1 MAIQKVNFPIS
12 IRRGDTSL
20 HTFVL
25 DHVDEN
31 GTILGPVDLTGW
43 VFLAQARTE
52 RASGGLIYQFPVE
65 VVPLSG
71 LIRFYVDQTTSESF
85 NDPLVAEWEMQ
96 ATIPNPKAGAPEH
109 TEVATFAGGSFS
121 TVNDLVD
128 PNVIEPFLLLP
139 GQVGDPPPDD
149 NIYGVGDNTVIGGT
163 ILGREPITDPVIL
176 AQIEEASIQITYQD
190 RNEGFDVGNSL
201 AGYLE
206 GLNFFAVFTFD
217 ELTDTPSTK
226 VGSSKNFVT
235 VSQDETALEYSA
247 PTMVEGNG
255 ISITNPL
262 MIDNPTIDIELQPN
276 SGLVADNTGLSVDGT
291 IVRDSRQII
300 AGDGMTQTA
309 STLATDITL
318 NVAATAQGGLKANA
332 DDIEVD
338 IIGTNETTSLAG
350 TDVLLVETGSGK
362 RRITRDNLLAG
373 LGKGAEIRGTVNPT
387 AVGGTPPDPL
397 TPITTLTVTGD
408 PDNATISQGVE
419 PTGAY
424 PSGFTYIILLDPVDR
439 QTGVNITMAGPSGS
453 PQVVLVFDGD
463 QLVWTGSGASGQFT
477 HLETGDNV
485 ISVHGRQGVVV
496 ADNGDYT
503 ASQITNVPSGNLI
516 ATDVQGALDEHQV
529 DIDNLGTTIST
540 VDSNAVHIT
549 GDEDIGGKKRFTNT
563 DAVKVPSGVTAQRGA
578 GEDGDFRVNTETDKV
593 EYYSGGLWRSV
604 ETLEKWQDYA
614 RTEADMVKDRQIAD
628 QYAASGFVHYGKHR
642 TFGTDYQPINEGLYH
657 NLANGSLNM
666 GRGDGAAGQSET
678 SKTDFPV
685 THIAGFVSEIV
696 NVHQSYTI
704 ESQIK
709 FPEAPDGTVIYD
721 SSGDARGSGNTNLD
735 LTVDVD
741 PKYGDV
747 AADTNEAVARAFEGE
762 IKNGDFRN
770 GLTDGWSGVGWTV
783 SNGIASTTL
792 DPFQQLGNG
801 FVAEV
806 GIEYIVELTVTDWVG
821 QDFTINVDGY
831 GNNGLNTGTGVF
843 TYTFTAATTNIT
855 FDLRAYTGGQSGN
868 ISVSQFTIRR
878 ATEEVVIDRH
888 DMFGGEF
895 FLEEVSVTN
904 PYVYPRGMI
913 QSQAATFEGV
923 TTVRSNRPDSYYA
936 VFDGDITSAGLGVD
950 FFALTDTEKQT
961 IVSNPVHNIYI
972 LDDGRLVQWRM
983 RQRTIAGA
991 GNGDWEETNHWG
1003 QSSLRFDTNTE
1014 VAIQGNTDVCPPFIK
1029 GWDEEGGVF
1038 VSYARTA
1045 QFELGLNN
1053 VGVYHGLQN
1062 GSYTPRAVNG
1072 ECYFHVWGVVRR
1084 LNQGAYHP
1092 SFNPLGARRCN
1103 SANTYST
1110 GAEWYATSDDVIPLT
1125 STSVCFR
1132 QLDQNTNTTEAGA
1145 AQTTGYIS
1153 SGATGRDDGRFY
1165 DAIYAG
1171 GDGGVNDHRLSAW
1184 DMSSKEEASK
1194 VFQKVVNGTYRGEEE
1209 VPYTWIDANVT
1220 QSATIGAT
1228 SFSVSANPVNN
1239 YHVGDI
1245 VSLYDV
1251 TTGDVSVTTVVTN
1264 VSPSVVDVRDT
1275 FDRLAGNSH
1284 VVVTSSQLTSSVSGE
1299 FDMLDVMGGPTEI
1312 LAEPDLASGWQGG
1325 WIPVVPTTGV
1335 ALDYPATRKAFN
1347 TPSQIYRP
1355 DSSSAWVYDATLPN
1369 GWSANKNTR
1378 EGITYPSTS
1387 IAIWQYTAFAKQTK
1401 ESTVKSV
1408 LNGSQGIGTVFA
1420 TKYSPTDQGCLLAES
1435 LMGKVPTDSTTSLA
1449 PRIFEANVSRIGINN
1464 TNGII
1469 SSGGSFG
1476 AFEHTQIDLATPQYN
1491 PNAAVKTLWYQSA
1504 DNQQVSL
1511 NFAWNELVYNSGGT
1525 VGNEWGDT
1533 TAATTYTN
1541 ASGSINIVDG
1551 TSTYTNLNG
1560 DTCLRGTATLSKPI
1574 GYSRNQS
1581 RAGTQ
1586 TGGIDL

>member
-206 GLNFFAVFTFD
+206 GLNIFTVFTFD

-338 IIGTNETTSLAG
+338 IVGTNETTSLAG
-350 TDVLLVETGSGK
+350 TDVLLVETASGK

-628 QYAASGFVHYGKHR
+628 QYAASGFVHYGANVSGVD
-642 TFGTDYQPINEGLYH
+642 FVNVNEGLH
-657 NLANGSLNM
+657 ASGNLLITNLRM
-666 GRGDGAAGQSET
+666 GRDSGNSVSGE
-678 SKTDFPV
+678 SKTQWPV
-685 THIAGFVSEIV
+685 SNIAGFTSEIRNV
-696 NVHQSYTI
+696 NKVSGFAI
-704 ESQIK
+704 NEIK
-709 FPEAPDGTVIYD
+709 FPEAPDGTVTFN
-721 SSGDARGSGNTNLD
+721 SAT
-735 LTVDVD
+735 
-741 PKYGDV
+741 
-747 AADTNEAVARAFEGE
+747 GE
-762 IKNGDFRN
+762 IIQHPDSATAFAAET
-770 GLTDGWSGVGWTV
+770 TDVK
-783 SNGIASTTL
+783 
-792 DPFQQLGNG
+792 
-801 FVAEV
+801 
-806 GIEYIVELTVTDWVG
+806 
-821 QDFTINVDGY
+821 
-831 GNNGLNTGTGVF
+831 
-843 TYTFTAATTNIT
+843 
-855 FDLRAYTGGQSGN
+855 
-868 ISVSQFTIRR
+868 
-878 ATEEVVIDRH
+878 VVIDRH

-936 VFDGDITSAGLGVD
+936 VFDGDIASAGLGVD

-972 LDDGRLVQWRM
+972 LDDGTLVQWRM
-983 RQRTIAGA
+983 RQRTVAGA
-991 GNGDWEETNHWG
+991 GNGDWENVNPSVGNLSQVITQGINDVL
-1003 QSSLRFDTNTE
+1003 SSGGY
-1014 VAIQGNTDVCPPFIK
+1014 IQGSNLGIFIS
-1029 GWDEEGGVF
+1029 DEA
-1038 VSYARTA
+1038 SD
-1045 QFELGLNN
+1045 
-1053 VGVYHGLQN
+1053 
-1062 GSYTPRAVNG
+1062 AVDG

-1092 SFNPLGARRCN
+1092 SFNPLGAN
-1103 SANTYST
+1103 LWESISDPT
-1110 GAEWYATSDDVIPLT
+1110 GSHHVWYNGDAY
-1125 STSVCFR
+1125 
-1132 QLDQNTNTTEAGA
+1132 AGA
-1145 AQTTGYIS
+1145 STLDAFVHKSQI
-1153 SGATGRDDGRFY
+1153 SGAGAIGGASGRNDGRFY
-1165 DAIYAG
+1165 DAIYEG

-1194 VFQKVVNGTYRGEEE
+1194 VFQKVVNGTFRGEEGLLWTQFFNNA
-1209 VPYTWIDANVT
+1209 YTGYFSAENTTHALFKTAPSGGGSNIDFHGNGLVAGRPIIAWQPSSGLVGY
-1220 QSATIGAT
+1220 GAISNT
-1228 SFSVSANPVNN
+1228 NSYLYLRQGYTNRGSTVHQTGWLNQGGSVNPWYFALV
-1239 YHVGDI
+1239 D
-1245 VSLYDV
+1245 DV
-1251 TTGDVSVTTVVTN
+1251 D
-1264 VSPSVVDVRDT
+1264 
-1275 FDRLAGNSH
+1275 
-1284 VVVTSSQLTSSVSGE
+1284 SSVSGE
-1299 FDMLDVMGGPTEI
+1299 FQMVDVIGDPAEI
-1312 LAEPDLASGWQGG
+1312 LATPDLANGWQGG
-1325 WIPVVPTTGV
+1325 WIPRIPDGTSFPYPVTRKNIVSGNINRVFTSNNGGSWTYSSVPFNNTTNTVTTGPQSTDV
-1335 ALDYPATRKAFN
+1335 H
-1347 TPSQIYRP
+1347 
-1355 DSSSAWVYDATLPN
+1355 VY
-1369 GWSANKNTR
+1369 W
-1378 EGITYPSTS
+1378 
-1387 IAIWQYTAFAKQTK
+1387 YTAFAKQTV
-1401 ESTVKSV
+1401 EADNEPV
-1408 LNGSQGIGTVFA
+1408 LNGREGLGNI
-1420 TKYSPTDQGCLLAES
+1420 YSVSDYRPFRGSIFSES
-1435 LMGKVPTDSTTSLA
+1435 LTGKINTSSSTGNTHPTYLDL
-1449 PRIFEANVSRIGINN
+1449 ELL
-1464 TNGII
+1464 
-1469 SSGGSFG
+1469 SSGFVYSEAVLSVNTLYPTKHQPVSLG
-1476 AFEHTQIDLATPQYN
+1476 APDNSSPACK
-1491 PNAAVKTLWYQSA
+1491 ALWYQTA
-1504 DNQQVSL
+1504 NNQQVSL
-1511 NFAWNELVYNSGGT
+1511 NFAWNELIHGAPTIINVTNQSSVSLTQYTLYKFTGAGT
-1525 VGNEWGDT
+1525 LQGHVLQRIGSTNTLDLTNYVVTNGSVFDSSNNNADVAYAVWKGNYWGDDST
-1533 TAATTYTN
+1533 
-1541 ASGSINIVDG
+1541 INITDG

-1560 DTCLRGTATLSKPI
+1560 DICLRGTATLSKPI
-1574 GYSRNQS
+1574 GYSRNQA